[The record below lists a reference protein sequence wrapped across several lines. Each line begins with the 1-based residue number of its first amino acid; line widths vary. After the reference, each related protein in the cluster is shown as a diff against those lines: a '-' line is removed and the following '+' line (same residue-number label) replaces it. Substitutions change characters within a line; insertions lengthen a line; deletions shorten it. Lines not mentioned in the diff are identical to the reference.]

1 MILKIYYVISES
13 RNQFN
18 LKYRHSLKTVIVVI
32 KIIAEQFCFKVFKK
46 LTTRETINSSVAL
59 YYRQLSTINELQEN
73 VSDRSS

>member
-1 MILKIYYVISES
+1 MILKIYYIISES

-18 LKYRHSLKTVIVVI
+18 LKYRHSLKTVVVI

-59 YYRQLSTINELQEN
+59 YNRQLSTINELQEN
-73 VSDRSS
+73 ASDRSS